1 MQFIWPSLLWSLLV
15 VPVILAVYVA
25 IQRKR
30 RRYALRYSS
39 LLVLKQT
46 ITPGHRLR
54 RHVPPALFLLGLSA
68 MLFALAR
75 PQTSTIVPVDART
88 VILAIDVSG
97 SMRTRDIEPS
107 RIDAAKAAATSFVK
121 DQKPGTRIGIVAF
134 SGTASIV
141 QPPTSDHDALIAA
154 IQRLY
159 PERSTAIGSGII
171 QSLNAIYGNI
181 FTDTFG
187 GDIAPTSPSATVTP
201 VPKGAHAPS
210 TIILLTDGANV
221 QGPSPIEAAQKAA
234 ELGVRIFTIGV
245 GNPNPNGRPSGG
257 GNSSPSGGN
266 GPYGNAPY
274 GGGGGAYGG
283 GGGTSGGRYYGSRF
297 EVDETTLKNIAETT
311 DGEYFLATDAN
322 ALNEI
327 YQKLNTEIVFTTQK
341 TEVTSYFTALG
352 AVLLFGASALSILW
366 FNRLP

>member
-1 MQFIWPSLLWSLLV
+1 MAFIWPSLLWSLLL
-15 VPVILAVYVA
+15 VPLILAVYIA
-25 IQRKR
+25 IQRRR

-39 LLVLKQT
+39 LLVLRQT
-46 ITPGHRLR
+46 TTAGQRLR
-54 RHVPPALFLLGLSA
+54 RHIPTALFLLGLAA

-75 PQTSTIVPVDART
+75 PQTSTIVPLDART
-88 VILAIDVSG
+88 VILAIDVSD

-107 RIDAAKAAATSFVK
+107 RIDAAKASATAFVK
-121 DQKPGTRIGIVAF
+121 EQKPGTRIGIVAF

-141 QPPTSDHDALIAA
+141 QPPTTDHDALIAA

-181 FTDTFG
+181 YTDTFG
-187 GDIAPTSPSATVTP
+187 GDIAPTSPQATVTP
-201 VPKGAHAPS
+201 APKGTHAPS
-210 TIILLTDGANV
+210 TIILLTDGAKV

-245 GNPNPNGRPSGG
+245 GNPNANGRPAGG
-257 GNSSPSGGN
+257 SNSSPSGGN

-274 GGGGGAYGG
+274 GGGGGYFGG
-283 GGGTSGGRYYGSRF
+283 NGGSGGRPYGGRF
-297 EVDETTLKNIAETT
+297 EVDETTLKSIAETT

-322 ALNEI
+322 ALNDI
-327 YQKLNTEIVFTTQK
+327 YQKLNTEIVFTTEK
-341 TEVTSYFTALG
+341 TEVTSYFTAFG
-352 AVLLFGASALSILW
+352 AVLLFGAIAVSILW
-366 FNRLP
+366 FNHLP

>member
-1 MQFIWPSLLWSLLV
+1 MQFIWPSLLWSLLL
-15 VPVILAVYVA
+15 VPAILAAYVA
-25 IQRKR
+25 MQRRR

-46 ITPGHRLR
+46 ITPGHWLR
-54 RHVPPALFLLGLSA
+54 RHIPPALFLLGLGA

-75 PQTSTIVPVDART
+75 PQTAVVVPLDART
-88 VILAIDVSG
+88 VILTIDVSG
-97 SMRTRDIEPS
+97 SMRTRDIDPS
-107 RIDAAKAAATSFVK
+107 RIDAAKASAIAFVK
-121 DQKPGTRIGIVAF
+121 EQKPGTRIGIVAF

-141 QPPTSDHDALIAA
+141 QPTTTDHDALTAA
-154 IQRLY
+154 IERLY

-181 FTDTFG
+181 YTDTFG
-187 GDIAPTSPSATVTP
+187 GDIAPTSPRAVVTP
-201 VPKGAHAPS
+201 VPKGAHAPA
-210 TIILLTDGANV
+210 TVILLTDGANV
-221 QGPSPIEAAQKAA
+221 QGPSPIEAAQKSA

-245 GNPNPNGRPSGG
+245 GNPTGG
-257 GNSSPSGGN
+257 SSSPPAGGS

-274 GGGGGAYGG
+274 GGGNGAYGG
-283 GGGTSGGRYYGSRF
+283 GSGTSGTRPYGRF

-352 AVLLFGASALSILW
+352 AVLLFGATALSILW

>member
-1 MQFIWPSLLWSLLV
+1 MQFIWPSLLWSLLL
-15 VPVILAVYVA
+15 VPAILAAYVA
-25 IQRKR
+25 IQRRR

-39 LLVLKQT
+39 LLILKQT
-46 ITPGHRLR
+46 MTPGHRLR
-54 RHVPPALFLLGLSA
+54 RHIPPALFLLGLAA

-75 PQTSTIVPVDART
+75 PQTSVIVPLDART
-88 VILAIDVSG
+88 IILAIDVSG

-107 RIDAAKAAATSFVK
+107 RIDAAKAAAVSFVK
-121 DQKPGTRIGIVAF
+121 EQKPGTRIGVVAF

-141 QPPTSDHDALIAA
+141 HPPSTDHDASRAA
-154 IQRLY
+154 IERLY

-181 FTDTFG
+181 YTDTFG
-187 GDIAPTSPSATVTP
+187 GAIAPSSPAAVVTP
-201 VPKGAHAPS
+201 VPKGVHAPS

-221 QGPSPIEAAQKAA
+221 QGPSPVEAAQKAA
-234 ELGVRIFTIGV
+234 ELGVRVFTIGV
-245 GNPNPNGRPSGG
+245 GNPNASGRSSGG
-257 GNSSPSGGN
+257 GNIPPAGGN

-274 GGGGGAYGG
+274 GGGGGGSGTTGPRPYG
-283 GGGTSGGRYYGSRF
+283 RF

-322 ALNEI
+322 ALTEI

-366 FNRLP
+366 FSRLP

>member
-1 MQFIWPSLLWSLLV
+1 MDFIWPSLLWSLLL

-25 IQRKR
+25 IQRRR

-39 LLVLKQT
+39 LLVLRQT
-46 ITPGHRLR
+46 MTPGHRVR
-54 RHVPPALFLLGLSA
+54 RHIPTALFLLGLAA

-75 PQTSTIVPVDART
+75 PQTLAIVPLDART
-88 VILAIDVSG
+88 VILAIDISG

-107 RIDAAKAAATSFVK
+107 RIEAAKASAIAFVK
-121 DQKPGTRIGIVAF
+121 EQKPGTRVGIVAF
-134 SGTASIV
+134 AGTASIV
-141 QPPTSDHDALIAA
+141 QPPTTDHDMLTAA

-159 PERSTAIGSGII
+159 PERSTAIGSGIV
-171 QSLNAIYGNI
+171 QSLNALYGNI
-181 FTDTFG
+181 YTDTFG
-187 GDIAPTSPSATVTP
+187 GDIAPSSPQATMTP
-201 VPKGAHAPS
+201 VPQGTHAPS

-245 GNPNPNGRPSGG
+245 GNPNANGRPSGG
-257 GNSSPSGGN
+257 ENSSPSGGN
-266 GPYGNAPY
+266 APYGNAPY
-274 GGGGGAYGG
+274 SGGYGG
-283 GGGTSGGRYYGSRF
+283 GSGTNGPRPYGGRF
-297 EVDETTLKNIAETT
+297 EVDEATLKNIAETT

-322 ALNEI
+322 ALDDI
-327 YQKLNTEIVFTTQK
+327 YQKLNTEIVFTKLK
-341 TEVTSYFTALG
+341 TEVTSYFTAFG